1 MSKKF
6 YFLSFKIM
14 VSGLDSF
21 DGILRIHWISYIY
34 ILFLLEVLCCI
45 NVIYIARFFSKSFNW
60 NEFNNF
66 PIISVD
72 SKISKL

>member
-34 ILFLLEVLCCI
+34 IIFIGSVVLYKCD
-45 NVIYIARFFSKSFNW
+45 IYCQIFFQ
-60 NEFNNF
+60 
-66 PIISVD
+66 I
-72 SKISKL
+72 L